1 MVDDIIRKTSK
12 KTWYKWS
19 LYMNIILF
27 LIVAAFIAQLTIDS
41 INYGHGK
48 EDLWLAVTRD
58 IAFIS
63 VAVSLIF
70 VQFIR
75 NLFIIMR
82 RSL

>member
-1 MVDDIIRKTSK
+1 MVDEVIRKTSK
-12 KTWYKWS
+12 KTLYKWS

-27 LIVAAFIAQLTIDS
+27 FIVALFITFLTVDS
-41 INYGHGK
+41 INYGK
-48 EDLWLAVTRD
+48 FEEEYWLNITRD

-63 VAVSLIF
+63 VALSMIF

>member
-1 MVDDIIRKTSK
+1 MVEDVVRKTSK

-19 LYMNIILF
+19 LYINIILF
-27 LIVAAFIAQLTIDS
+27 LIVAAFIAQLTIDG
-41 INYGHGK
+41 INYGKIG
-48 EDLWLAVTRD
+48 EEYWLHITRD

-63 VAVSLIF
+63 VALSLIF
-70 VQFIR
+70 FQFIR

>member
-1 MVDDIIRKTSK
+1 MVDDVIRGTSK

-19 LYMNIILF
+19 LYVNIILF
-27 LIVAAFIAQLTIDS
+27 LIVAAFVAQLTIDG
-41 INYGHGK
+41 INYGKFRG
-48 EDLWLAVTRD
+48 EEWLLITRD

-63 VAVSLIF
+63 VALSLIF